1 MNKQKLK
8 NFICDIIDE
17 YSSSNANSHWS
28 LDRDIMTLL
37 AKYKSNEQDKTQE
50 TSLGKI
56 YKEYNDFK
64 CVTNT
69 DIYKL
74 RDAVNK
80 LIENNNLLKE
90 YTDALNFISWFD
102 WNNINSYTL
111 RDECEKTL
119 IKDIDKKVTDSFNNI
134 NKVYCSHTNTGLITS
149 HGELNIDPSLYN
161 NFYTPIVTT
170 SLNTN
175 SLQDNFNTTT
185 IKVDENTTVSIN
197 KNKKPSV
204 DEKEYVKAL
213 VAAPYLYSIE
223 DVCNVAYFLK
233 EKIKIDKMT
242 TKYRG

>member
-1 MNKQKLK
+1 M
-8 NFICDIIDE
+8 
-17 YSSSNANSHWS
+17 
-28 LDRDIMTLL
+28 
-37 AKYKSNEQDKTQE
+37 
-50 TSLGKI
+50 
-56 YKEYNDFK
+56 
-64 CVTNT
+64 
-69 DIYKL
+69 
-74 RDAVNK
+74 
-80 LIENNNLLKE
+80 
-90 YTDALNFISWFD
+90 
-102 WNNINSYTL
+102 
-111 RDECEKTL
+111 
-119 IKDIDKKVTDSFNNI
+119 TDSFNNI

-149 HGELNIDPSLYN
+149 RGELNIDPSLYN
-161 NFYTPIVTT
+161 NFYTPIVTA

-197 KNKKPSV
+197 KNKKPNV